1 MTIDEAMR
9 VLKRDRDL
17 CMFNPTTG
25 ECEPMNEDCR
35 RSAEAYDVIL
45 SEWENYK
52 KLWKAHLNIV
62 AYANK
67 VMECFTKIEDEIL
80 STDPNKSITSP
91 PFGLNVSV
99 FAKGMAKRQKQVLDI
114 IEKHKTKAFGYGGF
128 RTWMT

>member
-67 VMECFTKIEDEIL
+67 VMECFTKIENEIL
-80 STDPNKSITSP
+80 STEP
-91 PFGLNVSV
+91 PSGLTVSV

-114 IEKHKTKAFGYGGF
+114 IEKHKAKAFGYGGF
-128 RTWMT
+128 NG

>member
-9 VLKRDRDL
+9 VLKRDREL
-17 CMFNPTTG
+17 CMFNPATG

-45 SEWENYK
+45 SEWENYE

-80 STDPNKSITSP
+80 STEP
-91 PFGLNVSV
+91 PSGLNASV

-114 IEKHKTKAFGYGGF
+114 IQKYKMKVFGYGGF
-128 RTWMT
+128 NG

>member
-1 MTIDEAMR
+1 MTIDEAMQ

-52 KLWKAHLNIV
+52 KLWEANLVIV
-62 AYANK
+62 GQANK
-67 VMECFTKIEDEIL
+67 VMENFTKMENELKDTAPYFNRQLGNEY
-80 STDPNKSITSP
+80 
-91 PFGLNVSV
+91 V
-99 FAKGMAKRQKQVLDI
+99 KGMMKRQAEVLDI
-114 IEKHKTKAFGYGGF
+114 IQCYKMKIYGYKIYGYGGF
-128 RTWMT
+128 NG